1 MADYMSVRWYK
12 RSTGIYWLAQEYG
25 LSGADTGLHDGLMC
39 VAKSQLR
46 DGFVTFPLLRNVAST
61 LKNRQWKASIERL
74 QEAGLLTILE
84 DGVQLDWTGQETA
97 ESIARKSA
105 TRPDGKMDIKRL
117 HEAGDHSR
125 CRLRGLPGDCEH
137 ATKWAKGYP
146 REDGGNHDHPRGRSE
161 SESDQTQSI
170 KSDVDGMT
178 DGTTSSRPGSRPRR
192 SPSVVVSGEEKLPGG
207 GGRLRI

>member
-39 VAKSQLR
+39 VAKAQLR
-46 DGFVTFPLLRNVAST
+46 DGYVTFPLLRNVART
-61 LKNRQWKASIERL
+61 LKNRQWRASIERL

-84 DGVQLDWTGQETA
+84 DGVQLDWSNQETA

-105 TRPDGKMDIKRL
+105 TRPDGTTDIKRL
-117 HEAGDHSR
+117 HEIGDHSR
-125 CRLRGLPGDCEH
+125 CRLRGVPDDCEH

-146 REDGGNHDHPRGRSE
+146 KDGSGSQDHPRGRSD

-178 DGTTSSRPGSRPRR
+178 DEETSSRRGSRLGR
-192 SPSVVVSGEEKLPGG
+192 SPSVVVSEGEGG
-207 GGRLRI
+207 SRKWRA